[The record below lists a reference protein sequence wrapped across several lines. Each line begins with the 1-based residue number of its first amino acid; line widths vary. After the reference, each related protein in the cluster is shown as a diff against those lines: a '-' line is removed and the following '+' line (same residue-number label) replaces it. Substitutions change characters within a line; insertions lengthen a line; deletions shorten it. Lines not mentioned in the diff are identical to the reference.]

1 MSDQKGNFTV
11 IKESI
16 LQVNIKILNVCET
29 NNRFWIHNE
38 KTDRTKR
45 NRQICNF
52 FTTTLSI
59 TGRNDRETQNQ
70 WEYRRSELHH

>member
-29 NNRFWIHNE
+29 NNRF
-38 KTDRTKR
+38 
-45 NRQICNF
+45 
-52 FTTTLSI
+52 
-59 TGRNDRETQNQ
+59 
-70 WEYRRSELHH
+70 